1 MEEYAAG
8 RIILAPGIQ
17 PLLNSLQD
25 GARDPVVP
33 LGIPPEG
40 PGAKA
45 SGPQYKELNMNE
57 LLKSDAFTRIDMDR
71 FTGQPLRKWIEYA
84 DGVVEPVRKAGNL
97 NRKFHGNKRS
107 LDWWTVNKPVDWNP
121 LDEGR
126 DVSLN
131 HDYGK
136 RSTPAEAGGKTGT
149 GRTPK
154 YIPERDH
161 AEREPLP
168 WRRGEKLRPEPMP
181 WRRGEKLVPEPFAA
195 AEEKKKNDAEPG
207 STDSSGTPAVPEA
220 GGEKKET
227 PRTTLLR
234 GGEAYHDFEARRD
247 AEKRSET
254 PRPDFEDKD
263 PRPDV
268 HRGEAAEPSGSPV
281 FRGQVNGRPE
291 PAQTPG
297 SPSGK
302 PEEAHDAAASAGA
315 LGGMV
320 QSKGQHGKGKLTS
333 NDPKVQE
340 LIDKFGGKREDFKRE
355 ANKEL
360 NALSDQAKKAT
371 SPKERNQLL
380 RRKDAIKGAIKLMD
394 RELLKMPLITPFSG
408 DQLKQLIR
416 GFDPYSPTT

>member
-1 MEEYAAG
+1 
-8 RIILAPGIQ
+8 
-17 PLLNSLQD
+17 
-25 GARDPVVP
+25 
-33 LGIPPEG
+33 
-40 PGAKA
+40 
-45 SGPQYKELNMNE
+45 
-57 LLKSDAFTRIDMDR
+57 
-71 FTGQPLRKWIEYA
+71 
-84 DGVVEPVRKAGNL
+84 
-97 NRKFHGNKRS
+97 
-107 LDWWTVNKPVDWNP
+107 
-121 LDEGR
+121 
-126 DVSLN
+126 
-131 HDYGK
+131 
-136 RSTPAEAGGKTGT
+136 
-149 GRTPK
+149 
-154 YIPERDH
+154 
-161 AEREPLP
+161 
-168 WRRGEKLRPEPMP
+168 
-181 WRRGEKLVPEPFAA
+181 
-195 AEEKKKNDAEPG
+195 
-207 STDSSGTPAVPEA
+207 
-220 GGEKKET
+220 
-227 PRTTLLR
+227 
-234 GGEAYHDFEARRD
+234 
-247 AEKRSET
+247 
-254 PRPDFEDKD
+254 
-263 PRPDV
+263 
-268 HRGEAAEPSGSPV
+268 
-281 FRGQVNGRPE
+281 VNGRPE